1 MATVARNRP
10 ASTDARGARAAALAL
25 RIMAI
30 LVGVFF
36 AGMGLNKLTWIP
48 DSGILAQKFEVFA
61 KGAPPLVR
69 SYIEMV
75 AVPGAPVFARLV
87 PIAELATATALILG
101 FWTRLAA
108 LLALFMILNFH
119 FATASFF
126 HWEFLRDGTG
136 PPLIGALLA
145 LVIAGTNLPWTV
157 TKP

>member
-1 MATVARNRP
+1 V
-10 ASTDARGARAAALAL
+10 GAGSPRAALLAL

-30 LVGVFF
+30 TVGLFF
-36 AGMGLNKLTWIP
+36 VGMGLNKLAWLT
-48 DSGILAQKFEVFA
+48 DSGILVEKFHILS
-61 KGAPPLVR
+61 KGAPPIVR
-69 SYIEMV
+69 SYIETFAM
-75 AVPGAPVFARLV
+75 PGAPVFARLV
-87 PIAELATATALILG
+87 PLAEFTTALALILG

-145 LVIAGTNLPWTV
+145 LAIAGGTLPWSLS
-157 TKP
+157 K

>member
-1 MATVARNRP
+1 MAGAVRNR
-10 ASTDARGARAAALAL
+10 STAAAGGSRGASLAL

-36 AGMGLNKLTWIP
+36 ASMAFNKLAWIT
-48 DSGILAQKFEVFA
+48 DGDILVEKLRVFS
-61 KGAPPLVR
+61 KGAPEIVR
-69 SYIEMV
+69 SYIETFAM
-75 AVPGAPVFARLV
+75 PGAPVFARVV
-87 PIAELATATALILG
+87 PLAEFATALALILG

-145 LVIAGTNLPWTV
+145 LAIAGRDLPWSL

>member
-1 MATVARNRP
+1 MSTAVRNRT
-10 ASTDARGARAAALAL
+10 ANSGAKSARAAPLAL
-25 RIMAI
+25 RVMAI
-30 LVGVFF
+30 FVGFF
-36 AGMGLNKLTWIP
+36 FLGMGLNKLAWLN
-48 DSGILAQKFEVFA
+48 DSNLLAQRFDIFA
-61 KGAPPLVR
+61 KGAPSIVG
-69 SYIEMV
+69 SYIETF
-75 AVPGAPVFARLV
+75 AKPGAPVFARLV
-87 PIAELATATALILG
+87 PIAELATAAALVLG

-145 LVIAGTNLPWTV
+145 LAIAGSNLPWTV

>member
-1 MATVARNRP
+1 MATVVRNRP
-10 ASTDARGARAAALAL
+10 GGPARGARAAPLAL
-25 RIMAI
+25 RIMAV

-36 AGMGLNKLTWIP
+36 AGMGLNKLAWLT
-48 DSGILAQKFEVFA
+48 DSGLLAQRFDIFA
-61 KGAPPLVR
+61 KDAPPIVE
-69 SYIEMV
+69 SYLETF
-75 AVPGAPVFARLV
+75 ARPGVPVFARLV
-87 PIAELATATALILG
+87 PIAELSTAAALILG

-126 HWEFLRDGTG
+126 EWEFLRDGTG

-145 LVIAGTNLPWTV
+145 LAIAGSNLPWTV